1 MKKYILLIL
10 FSLTIT
16 ACEESKI
23 QPVTDTD
30 AEDNDTVI
38 ESDETVDIAADN
50 DPDKEVDDEN
60 IIDDVD
66 VYNDPDMVFDDFIPD
81 ENDEIPDIDDA
92 SNEPCTYLF
101 GRPNENTGLTWD
113 QCKDFYNCEGVKFTA
128 PVYTESDITIL
139 NSKIHLNP
147 LPVLVSDPY
156 ETPELYPLEE
166 EKACGLI
173 WDTLNPDA
181 YTLETFDSIDAAE
194 IAGARVTHT
203 GACGHCS
210 SLQSLAVYIYQGDLA
225 TPVKKCTL
233 DSILKGDDYLM
244 ECLQKLGF
252 DENCA
257 KIWMYNGKNTK
268 KECMT
273 TCLPLQNAVYHKSDG
288 SLNDCIQCDEDKS
301 GPVFQ
306 AVSGRTRRNSGLPTA
321 LCRPCN
327 TISPIDHHY

>member
-1 MKKYILLIL
+1 MVRYFIFFILFIL
-10 FSLTIT
+10 FSSCSDDSTKT
-16 ACEESKI
+16 A
-23 QPVTDTD
+23 V
-30 AEDNDTVI
+30 DN
-38 ESDETVDIAADN
+38 ETS
-50 DPDKEVDDEN
+50 DPDIQSV
-60 IIDDVD
+60 
-66 VYNDPDMVFDDFIPD
+66 PD
-81 ENDEIPDIDDA
+81 ENGGTDEDIKNEEEDGGDEETDDSNDLTDPDIFNDDEINDINDETPDMDYA

-101 GRPNENTGLTWD
+101 GRPNEKTGLTWD

-128 PVYTESDITIL
+128 PVYTETDLIAL

-147 LPVLVSDPY
+147 LPVLTSDPY
-156 ETPELYPLEE
+156 ETPELFPEE
-166 EKACGLI
+166 PEKACGLI

-181 YTLETFDSIDAAE
+181 YTLETYESTEAAE
-194 IAGARVTHT
+194 LAGARVTHT
-203 GACGHCS
+203 GPCGHCS

-225 TPVKKCTL
+225 TPVKQCTY
-233 DSILKGDDYLM
+233 DSILLGDDYLM

-268 KECMT
+268 KVCMS
-273 TCLPLQNAVYHKSDG
+273 TCLPLQNAAYHNPDG

-321 LCRPCN
+321 LCRPCS
-327 TISPIDHHY
+327 TISSIDHHF

>member
-1 MKKYILLIL
+1 
-10 FSLTIT
+10 
-16 ACEESKI
+16 
-23 QPVTDTD
+23 
-30 AEDNDTVI
+30 
-38 ESDETVDIAADN
+38 
-50 DPDKEVDDEN
+50 
-60 IIDDVD
+60 
-66 VYNDPDMVFDDFIPD
+66 
-81 ENDEIPDIDDA
+81 
-92 SNEPCTYLF
+92 
-101 GRPNENTGLTWD
+101 TGLTWD

-128 PVYTESDITIL
+128 PVYTESDIAIL

-173 WDTLNPDA
+173 WDTVNPDA
-181 YTLETFDSIDAAE
+181 YTLETFDSIIEAE
-194 IAGARVTHT
+194 LAGARVTHT

-233 DSILKGDDYLM
+233 DSILMGDDYLM

-268 KECMT
+268 KVCMS
-273 TCLPLQNAVYHKSDG
+273 TCLPLQNAVYHNPDG

>member
-1 MKKYILLIL
+1 MTKSILLIL
-10 FSLTIT
+10 FALMIT
-16 ACEESKI
+16 GCEESKI

-50 DPDKEVDDEN
+50 DSDKEIDDEN

-101 GRPNENTGLTWD
+101 GRPNENTGLSWD

-128 PVYTESDITIL
+128 PVYTESDIAIL
-139 NSKIHLNP
+139 NSKIHLNA
-147 LPVLVSDPY
+147 LPVLTSDPY

-166 EKACGLI
+166 EKVCGLI
-173 WDTLNPDA
+173 WDMLNPDA
-181 YTLETFDSIDAAE
+181 YTLETFESIIEAE
-194 IAGARVTHT
+194 LAGARVTHT

-233 DSILKGDDYLM
+233 DSILMGDDYLM